1 MTGGIVR
8 FSGSPGLGAASQ
20 SDLRCSAW
28 LGCNFADFFYFLLVS
43 SLQAPVLFPW
53 LGFCAFCLAVWL
65 WATAQRRGR
74 PRKERL
80 QKKSLA
86 RSLFTQSQSGLALEI
101 RFRCLRSLGSL
112 RFALPSF
119 CCRFTLVVYGFPTSL
134 CSDSLAGF
142 PAAWGEGGWDS
153 PPVLHPR
160 WDGGPLSFFFA
171 LSPSFFL
178 PPLICPRLHF
188 CLLLYFP
195 KARCNLAVV
204 LTPRSMTL
212 LLFVCFHRI
221 VFWSLLIPRQWLSLH
236 CFLVIADFRV
246 FLLYGLLFGR

>member
-8 FSGSPGLGAASQ
+8 FSGSPGGLGAASQ
-20 SDLRCSAW
+20 GDLRCSAW
-28 LGCNFADFFYFLLVS
+28 LGCNYADFFYFLLVS

-119 CCRFTLVVYGFPTSL
+119 CCRFTLVVFGFPTSL

-195 KARCNLAVV
+195 KACCNLAVV

-212 LLFVCFHRI
+212 L
-221 VFWSLLIPRQWLSLH
+221 SLCVLSSH
-236 CFLVIADFRV
+236 CFLELTNSSSMVV
-246 FLLYGLLFGR
+246 FALFPGQCWF